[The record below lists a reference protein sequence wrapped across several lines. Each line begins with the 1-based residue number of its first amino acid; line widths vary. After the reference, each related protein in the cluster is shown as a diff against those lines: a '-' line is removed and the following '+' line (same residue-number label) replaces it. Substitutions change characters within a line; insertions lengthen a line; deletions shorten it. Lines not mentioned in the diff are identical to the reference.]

1 MTEAEITQCQD
12 WLKAHA
18 ASWQVLNRAQWKYQF
33 HPKTLVRF
41 IEEASMREEEVKLNL
56 EYLTSDNSIE
66 TLSLY
71 DQSVVGYK
79 PTKAWYEVTNRVH
92 SGVRGVRLYQAL
104 STSTDEEDGPYVV
117 EDGCAWKVEHTY
129 YWQTENEPTAP
140 ASESGISYRI
150 ESVRRD
156 EETGLFSYVLEKR
169 TRVMQKV
176 EEYLKEINVF
186 SKADEALYLGVKKDE
201 VENTGKQA
209 SVAGGVITTRKV
221 TKNDDCTSNVMN
233 ETVMELEV
241 DNALVVKEKRL
252 HAVISSVTDKN
263 QGSALTDDKT
273 ALKVGETRRSQKT
286 PGGLYDN
293 THEQLD
299 QEEVGEIG
307 ADCEKT
313 VFAHEDVTVT
323 NQNNK
328 PEQEVPEAAGG
339 VVVKRSARQTEYGTW
354 DVTEATRTEIP
365 QTSAKKIY
373 RKTLRG
379 TIEVTEDKSQ
389 STALNNTGMKIGESR
404 ESNMTPGGLYDNT
417 TSSIPTEA
425 AGLIGDSGV
434 EDQFTREISTS
445 ENSLEKKETAPSFSK
460 GTIVR
465 KTSSLNNEGTADT
478 DTRTITAKEVVHAY
492 EWSDYRRSHT
502 RIWYRNKTDSLAGAS
517 SVTIGEGEGAKE
529 YKIPSDSDSLEIHE
543 TINEFGLYDGII
555 HYYDDESNNGNEN
568 PDYSATTTGT
578 PVKLYDECYMP
589 PKNIRYVRG
598 WELQLVIYRGFGISA
613 YDDAMSKADINR
625 VTAGPMIVK
634 ALSGRYKDSTGTPKM
649 DWAQVNF
656 NKVNDWEKYDSQEH
670 KNIRITDSASISEI
684 ARNMIP

>member
-117 EDGCAWKVEHTY
+117 EDGCAWKVELTY
-129 YWQTENEPTAP
+129 YWQIETEPTAP
-140 ASESGISYRI
+140 PSESGISYQI
-150 ESVRRD
+150 EGVRRD

-169 TRVMQKV
+169 TRVMQEV
-176 EEYLKEINVF
+176 EEYLKEINIF
-186 SKADEALYLGVKKDE
+186 SQANEALYLGVKKDE
-201 VENTGKQA
+201 VETTGKQA

-233 ETVMELEV
+233 ETVTEQEV
-241 DNALVVKEKRL
+241 ENAVVSRTKRL
-252 HAVISSVTDKN
+252 NGTIVSTTNRN
-263 QGSALTDDKT
+263 QVEALTDSEE
-273 ALKVGETRRSQKT
+273 LLVVGETRRSEKT
-286 PGGLYDN
+286 PGGLFNN
-293 THEQLD
+293 THELVD
-299 QEEVGEIG
+299 EEEVGEIG

-313 VFAHEDVTVT
+313 VFAHEDRTIV
-323 NQNNK
+323 NQNDK
-328 PEQEVPEAAGG
+328 PEVEVQEAAGG
-339 VVVKRSARQTEYGTW
+339 VVTKRSARQTEYGTW

-373 RKTLRG
+373 RKTLHG

-389 STALNNTGMKIGESR
+389 PTALKNEGMKIGESR
-404 ESNMTPGGLYDNT
+404 ESSMTPGGLYDNT
-417 TSSIPTEA
+417 TSLITTDA

-434 EDQFTREISTS
+434 EDKFT
-445 ENSLEKKETAPSFSK
+445 KETSSSTNGLVKEDTTPSFTP
-460 GTIVR
+460 GQIVR
-465 KTSSLNNEGTADT
+465 KTSSLNNDGTADT
-478 DTRTITAKEVVHAY
+478 DTRTITAKEVIHVY
-492 EWSDYRRSHT
+492 EWSDYRRNHT
-502 RIWYRNKTDSLAGAS
+502 RIWYRNKTNSLAGAS
-517 SVTIGEGEGAKE
+517 SVTIEGTVH
-529 YKIPSDSDSLEIHE
+529 KIPSDSDSLEIHE

-555 HYYDDESNNGNEN
+555 HYYYDESDGNEN
-568 PDYSATTTGT
+568 PDYSGTTTGT
-578 PVKLYDECYMP
+578 SVELYDECYMP

-598 WELQLVIYRGFGISA
+598 WEIQLVIYRGFGISA

-634 ALSGRYKDSTGTPKM
+634 ALSGRYKDSTGTPKI

-656 NKVNDWEKYDSQEH
+656 NKVVDWEKYDSQQH
-670 KNIRITDSASISEI
+670 KDIRITDSANISEI